1 MSMEFPSSSPKA
13 GDRPHVV
20 IPYSYGDHEFSRK
33 LAGALRR
40 DGVTSWIDEVDM
52 SAGAFLISRITHA
65 VRPVDFVV
73 PVISAA
79 SATSSWLQHELKT
92 AMTREF
98 NARRIKVL
106 PARVDDSV
114 LPDYLKSELSVD
126 FHGRRW
132 NQAYEDLK
140 AILQRRTYAGQ
151 AMRPRSI
158 VMPPSP
164 GLRAPDVK
172 RTPRQTKRIFLSYDY
187 DNDGRYK
194 DIMDAWSQSPD
205 FAQFSG
211 HDQPVTV
218 PVDSEAAEPIKRAI
232 AAKIGAATAF
242 LCIVGEKTCANP
254 WVEWEIRKADELG
267 KRMIG
272 VRVSRDHKVSETL
285 YNAGATWA
293 LSFTFEGIKS
303 AMEEAHG
310 T

>member
-1 MSMEFPSSSPKA
+1 MSMEFPSPSPKA

-33 LAGALRR
+33 LTGSLRR

-52 SAGAFLISRITHA
+52 SAGVFLASRIIHA

-79 SATSSWLQHELKT
+79 SVTSSWVQHELKT

-114 LPDYLKSELSVD
+114 LPDCLKSELCVD

-132 NQAYEDLK
+132 NQAYDDLK
-140 AILQRRTYAGQ
+140 AVLQRRTYAGQ

-158 VMPPSP
+158 VMPPLS
-164 GLRAPDVK
+164 GLRAPEAKKAPRHSK
-172 RTPRQTKRIFLSYDY
+172 RVFLSYDY

-194 DIMDAWSQSPD
+194 DILDTWSQSPD

-232 AAKIGAATAF
+232 AAKISAATAF

-272 VRVSRDHKVSETL
+272 VRVSRDHSVPQTL
-285 YNAGATWA
+285 CDAGATWA